1 MSPRLP
7 RLMGHRGA
15 AGVAPENTLASIRA
29 AWDEGVSWIE
39 VDVMLT
45 GDGRPVMF
53 HDDSLR
59 RTTGV
64 DGHMAE
70 TPYDRLATLDAG
82 SWFGAAFAGQ
92 TVPTLDAAMALALE
106 LGLSVNIEIKPTPGR
121 DVETVEAALGALSEI
136 WPSDRPPPLISSFSI
151 MSLAAARVVRP
162 DWPRGLLVR
171 GLPNGWRRQVEA
183 LGCVSVH
190 LGNKLVN
197 RFAVRRVK
205 EAGYLVAVYTVNNA
219 RRARRFLSWGVD
231 CVSTDYPGQLAAAL
245 TD

>member
-1 MSPRLP
+1 
-7 RLMGHRGA
+7 MGHRGA

-29 AWDEGVSWIE
+29 ARDEGMSWIE

-45 GDGRPVMF
+45 RDGRPVIF

-64 DGHMAE
+64 DASMAE
-70 TPYDRLATLDAG
+70 TPYDRLAALDAG
-82 SWFGAAFAGQ
+82 SWFGAAFTGQ
-92 TVPTLDAAMALALE
+92 GVPTLEAAMELALD
-106 LGLSVNIEIKPTPGR
+106 LGLGVNIEIKPTPGR
-121 DVETVEAALGALSEI
+121 DVETAEIALRASSEI
-136 WPSDRPPPLISSFSI
+136 WPSDRPPPLISSFST

-190 LGNKLVN
+190 LGNKLAN

-231 CVSTDYPGQLAAAL
+231 CVITDYPGQLAAAL

>member
-1 MSPRLP
+1 
-7 RLMGHRGA
+7 MGHRGA

-29 AWDEGVSWIE
+29 ARDEGMSWIE

-45 GDGRPVMF
+45 GDGRPVIF

-64 DGHMAE
+64 DTPMAE
-70 TPYDRLATLDAG
+70 TSYDRLAALDAG
-82 SWFGAAFAGQ
+82 SWFGTGFAGQ
-92 TVPTLDAAMALALE
+92 RVPTLEAAMELALD
-106 LGLSVNIEIKPTPGR
+106 LGLGVNIEIKPTPGR
-121 DVETVEAALGALSEI
+121 DVETAEIVLRASSDI
-136 WPSDRPPPLISSFSI
+136 WPSDRPPPLVSSFST
-151 MSLAAARVVRP
+151 MSLAAARVLQP

-231 CVSTDYPGQLAAAL
+231 CVITDYPGQLAAAL